1 MSWVTVE
8 WKTCAERWVNRL
20 GYGDKCRDY
29 QMCAGIYYNLYMG
42 MNKLEG
48 DKQACVPWG

>member
-1 MSWVTVE
+1 M
-8 WKTCAERWVNRL
+8 NRL

-29 QMCAGIYYNLYMG
+29 QMCAGIYYNLHMG

-48 DKQACVPWG
+48 DKQACVPWGVL